1 MIKRVHNL
9 KFLRQARQDLRKN
22 DTPQEKI
29 LWNRLRRKNVTYKFK
44 RQQSIGDFIADFYCS
59 ARKLVVEID
68 GSQHLDNVENDQER
82 TNYLES
88 LGIRVIRFWN
98 NDINNNIDGVLM
110 KIQEELER

>member
-1 MIKRVHNL
+1 MSCGIYN
-9 KFLRQARQDLRKN
+9 
-22 DTPQEKI
+22 
-29 LWNRLRRKNVTYKFK
+29 FK
-44 RQQSIGDFIADFYCS
+44 R
-59 ARKLVVEID
+59 RKLVVEID